1 MGSGIT
7 VVVVVE
13 LVDSEVEEV
22 SAMVLWVVGV
32 VEAVV
37 GDEDGPTEV
46 MSDQF
51 SVVVVEGIT
60 SMFSAEV
67 ARVSS
72 VVEDDE
78 DGGEGENVVGVPV
91 LMMIGIRQ

>member
-22 SAMVLWVVGV
+22 SAMVLWVVVV

-37 GDEDGPTEV
+37 EDEDGPTEV

-51 SVVVVEGIT
+51 SVVVEGIT
-60 SMFSAEV
+60 STFSVEV